1 MPSPCRGVLAGGNVG
16 RDVGGVETNPGQ
28 EKDAVGLASRT
39 WNTTE
44 NADESGSVIPGSGD
58 QQRPRRLLLHKR
70 EIRKFAAQAFEKGLT
85 LVPLKMYFKRGRA
98 KLLLGVCRGRK
109 LYDKREKMKRDTM
122 KRDMARAVRRK

>member
-1 MPSPCRGVLAGGNVG
+1 
-16 RDVGGVETNPGQ
+16 
-28 EKDAVGLASRT
+28 
-39 WNTTE
+39 
-44 NADESGSVIPGSGD
+44 
-58 QQRPRRLLLHKR
+58 LHKR

-85 LVPLKMYFKRGRA
+85 RVPLKMYFKRGRA